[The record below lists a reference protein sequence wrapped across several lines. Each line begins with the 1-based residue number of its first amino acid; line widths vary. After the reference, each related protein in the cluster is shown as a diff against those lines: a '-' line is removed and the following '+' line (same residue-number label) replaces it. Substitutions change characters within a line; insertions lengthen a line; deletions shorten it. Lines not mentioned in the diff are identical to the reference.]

1 MSVAGPTGAAGRAG
15 PCVGALRVRGLLGVT
30 GLAVGWPAVCS
41 AGLRVPAGR
50 LAWAVVA
57 AAVRGAAPGCVLP
70 LGAGI
75 PGMPRAAAEDGAGCA
90 GVAARGWGTPEAV
103 GSSGVPAVA
112 AGARASVLGAGPAGA
127 AAGPALAAEVPV
139 ARVTAEAVAAPL
151 SSDV

>member
-1 MSVAGPTGAAGRAG
+1 MCTEGATGLSVAGPTGAAGRAG

-30 GLAVGWPAVCS
+30 GLAVGWPGVCS

-57 AAVRGAAPGCVLP
+57 AAVGGAAPGCVLP
-70 LGAGI
+70 LGAG
-75 PGMPRAAAEDGAGCA
+75 
-90 GVAARGWGTPEAV
+90 VAARGRGTPEAV

-112 AGARASVLGAGPAGA
+112 AGARTSVLGAGPAGA
-127 AAGPALAAEVPV
+127 AAGPVLAAEVPV